1 MERKIFETTVGQS
14 LEIDTD
20 YYCGA
25 KAFSIDELQSF
36 LTDAKEKVA
45 THFTVSGCCCDGS
58 IDNIDIQPVN
68 VRTETDE
75 EYTKRA
81 AEEESKKLA
90 EANVRRAKEKALYEE
105 LKLKYGD

>member
-1 MERKIFETTVGQS
+1 MELKIIETAVGQS

-20 YYCGA
+20 YYCDA

-36 LTDAKEKVA
+36 LTDAKEKGA
-45 THFTVSGCCCDGS
+45 THFTVSGSCYDGS
-58 IDNIDIQPVN
+58 IDDIDIHPVN

-81 AEEESKKLA
+81 AEEESKRLA
-90 EANVRRAKEKALYEE
+90 EANVKKAREKALYEE
-105 LKLKYGD
+105 LKDKYGD